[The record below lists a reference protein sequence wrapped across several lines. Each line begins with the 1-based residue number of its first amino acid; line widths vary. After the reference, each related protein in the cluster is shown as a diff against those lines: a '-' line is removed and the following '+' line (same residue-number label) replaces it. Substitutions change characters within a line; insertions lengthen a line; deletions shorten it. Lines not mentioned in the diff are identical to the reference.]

1 HLSPELNTGQRC
13 VWPACPL
20 RQPCMVFLFVGSS
33 ALTGGFLPTGVSGK
47 SVDEFVRLALS
58 LVYPSECCIVSH
70 TTELLDSTQK
80 AHFSQFRQPV
90 CHTPFPRNLTIP
102 QLLRSNVWAI

>member
-1 HLSPELNTGQRC
+1 
-13 VWPACPL
+13 
-20 RQPCMVFLFVGSS
+20 
-33 ALTGGFLPTGVSGK
+33 
-47 SVDEFVRLALS
+47 
-58 LVYPSECCIVSH
+58 SH

-102 QLLRSNVWAI
+102 PFLRSNVWAIVPLVMRGPTTVFTHRGLSPHQFTPMSGAHSVERVAGPVWLFRFGSRSMASHRSSRC

>member
-1 HLSPELNTGQRC
+1 LGWDEDQLRARRKGASVEGQADTSAAAGNAP
-13 VWPACPL
+13 V
-20 RQPCMVFLFVGSS
+20 LFSR
-33 ALTGGFLPTGVSGK
+33 VSGK

-90 CHTPFPRNLTIP
+90 CHTPYSHEPSQSLLQLTP
-102 QLLRSNVWAI
+102 G

>member
-1 HLSPELNTGQRC
+1 
-13 VWPACPL
+13 
-20 RQPCMVFLFVGSS
+20 MVFLFVGSS

-90 CHTPFPRNLTIP
+90 CHTPCRDSAREKVLFLPPGRWYVRSQTIRKRANATDAP
-102 QLLRSNVWAI
+102 N

>member
-1 HLSPELNTGQRC
+1 
-13 VWPACPL
+13 
-20 RQPCMVFLFVGSS
+20 MVFLFVGSS
-33 ALTGGFLPTGVSGK
+33 ALSGGFLPTGVSGK

-90 CHTPFPRNLTIP
+90 CHTPDVVRADNSRLKCAGSSGEMRGRTDSVGYG
-102 QLLRSNVWAI
+102 LRRHSE